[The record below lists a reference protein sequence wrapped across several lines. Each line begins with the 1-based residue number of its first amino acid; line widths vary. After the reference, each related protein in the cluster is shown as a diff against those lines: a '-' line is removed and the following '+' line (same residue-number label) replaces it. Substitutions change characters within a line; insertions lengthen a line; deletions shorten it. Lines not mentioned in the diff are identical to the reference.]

1 MDKKYFS
8 ENENVTISIGSERTQ
23 EIANS
28 ITHGIGAILSIVG
41 LITLLLMAVN
51 RGDIWRIVSFTIYG
65 ATLVFLYICSTI
77 YHGLS
82 DRRKKYIFQ
91 ILDHV
96 AIYLLIAG
104 SYTPLTLLTLRGPW
118 GWSLLGIVWGMAFT
132 GILLKIFFFQKTQI
146 ISMIL
151 YIIMGW
157 LIIVAIKPLLGA
169 SSSGMLYL
177 IVAGGLCY
185 SLGIIFFINPKI
197 PYNHTIWHLF
207 VLAGSFFHFSGYYLF
222 LAWF

>member
-1 MDKKYFS
+1 MNKKYFS
-8 ENENVTISIGSERTQ
+8 ENATISISSERTQ
-23 EIANS
+23 EMTNS

-51 RGDIWRIVSFTIYG
+51 RGDIWRIVSFTVYG
-65 ATLVFLYICSTI
+65 ATLVFLYLCSTV

-118 GWSLLGIVWGMAFT
+118 GWSLLGIIWGMAFT

-157 LIIVAIKPLLGA
+157 LIIVAIKPLLEA
-169 SSSGMLYL
+169 ISSGMLYL
-177 IVAGGLCY
+177 IVLVGYATLWE
-185 SLGIIFFINPKI
+185 S
-197 PYNHTIWHLF
+197 
-207 VLAGSFFHFSGYYLF
+207 SFL
-222 LAWF
+222 

>member
-1 MDKKYFS
+1 MS
-8 ENENVTISIGSERTQ
+8 SERGQ

-41 LITLLLMAVN
+41 LITLLFMAVN
-51 RGDIWRIVSFTIYG
+51 KGDIWHIVSFTIYG
-65 ATLVFLYICSTI
+65 ATLVFLYLCSTI
-77 YHGLS
+77 YHSLS

-118 GWSLLGIVWGMAFT
+118 GWSLLAIIWGMAFT

-157 LIIVAIKPLLGA
+157 LIIVAIKPLLEA
-169 SSSGMLYL
+169 ITSGMLYL

-185 SLGIIFFINPKI
+185 SLGIIFFIKSVKGI
-197 PYNHTIWHLF
+197 TRYLGAFFDMFSLLYLILLF
-207 VLAGSFFHFSGYYLF
+207 IH
-222 LAWF
+222 

>member
-1 MDKKYFS
+1 MIKKYFS
-8 ENENVTISIGSERTQ
+8 EKVTISMRGERGQ

-41 LITLLLMAVN
+41 LITLLFMAVN
-51 RGDIWRIVSFTIYG
+51 KGDIWYIVSFTIYG
-65 ATLVFLYICSTI
+65 GTLVFLYLCSTI

-104 SYTPLTLLTLRGPW
+104 SYTPLTLLILRGPW
-118 GWSLLGIVWGMAFT
+118 GWSLLAIIWGMAFT

-157 LIIVAIKPLLGA
+157 LIMVAIKPLLETI
-169 SSSGMLYL
+169 SSGMLYL

-207 VLAGSFFHFSGYYLF
+207 VLAGSFFHFLGYYFF
-222 LAWF
+222 LA